1 MNRIYKSFDE
11 FINDM
16 EYLRSDYFVI
26 ACDDELELPDVTIFE
41 RSTYDKNLGIMKVFV
56 DQDTLDYLRGISY
69 RRNQNELSE
78 RYEEYWSSRF

>member
-1 MNRIYKSFDE
+1 
-11 FINDM
+11 M

-26 ACDDELELPDVTIFE
+26 ACDDEIELPDVSVFGH
-41 RSTYDKNLGIMKVFV
+41 STYDENLGIMKVFV
-56 DQDTLDYLRGISY
+56 DQDTLDYLRGVSY

>member
-26 ACDDELELPDVTIFE
+26 ACEDELELPDVTFFE

-56 DQDTLDYLRGISY
+56 DQDTLDYLRGVSY